1 MSKDEYLITDAP
13 LKALT
18 VFAMPMILGS
28 FFQQVYNM
36 ADSIIVGQFV
46 GSSALAAVGACAALT
61 NVFICIALGA
71 GVGAG
76 VLVSRC
82 FGARDYSKMK
92 TIVSTSLISFLIL
105 SILLG
110 VFGFCFSRS
119 MMSLLQTP
127 ADILDEAVLYLRVY
141 FVGFLF
147 LFMYNILSTMF
158 TSIGESKIPLGLL
171 IFSSVL
177 NIFMDLW
184 MVAGLGLG
192 VFGAALATLIA
203 QGISAVFSLLIFFSR
218 MRRYKSHFAWFNGQ
232 ELYSMLQ
239 IAVPSILQQSTVSIG
254 MMIVQAV
261 VNPFGTQ
268 ALAGYSAT
276 MRVENVFSLIFVSIG
291 NAVSPYVSQNLGAK
305 KPQRIKKG
313 YHAALVLDLCFAVL
327 AFIIIE
333 TLHTQISSLF
343 LGKDGTALAY
353 QVSGD
358 YMRWLGY
365 FFIFM
370 GIKMATDGVLRGLGI
385 MRPFLIANMVNLAI
399 RLSVALLCAPR
410 FGISFVWLAVPAGW
424 FANFLISYVALRKSV
439 DIQSRMLVDAL
450 DIEEK
455 DVLRAINEYMDALT
469 LLDQYDHQV
478 LRKPEGSTPIYRITY
493 EDCVQMV
500 GQMKDSFETDVF
512 GVEKESGKVEG
523 IIAAVY
529 QSVFG
534 QDAYPSLEEK
544 AANLLYFMIKDHPY
558 ADGCKRIAASLF
570 LEFLDK
576 NNALFQDGR
585 KRLSD
590 GTLVAITLMV
600 AESKAEEKDGMVKLI
615 MNLLKL
621 N

>member
-1 MSKDEYLITDAP
+1 MSNDEYLITDTP

-28 FFQQVYNM
+28 FFQQIYNM
-36 ADSIIVGQFV
+36 ADSVIVGQFV
-46 GSSALAAVGACAALT
+46 GSSALAAVGSCAALT
-61 NVFICIALGA
+61 NVFICVALGA

-76 VLVSRC
+76 VLVSRY
-82 FGARDYSKMK
+82 FGAREYGKMK
-92 TIVSTSLISFLIL
+92 TIMSTSLFSFLIL
-105 SILLG
+105 SIVLG

-119 MMSLLQTP
+119 MMRVLQTP
-127 ADILDEAVLYLRVY
+127 GDILNDAVLYLQVY
-141 FVGFLF
+141 FAGFPF
-147 LFMYNILSTMF
+147 LFMYNILSNMF

-171 IFSSVL
+171 IFSSIL

-203 QGISAVFSLLIFFSR
+203 QGISAVFSLFLFLSR
-218 MRRYKSHFAWFNGQ
+218 MRRYKSRFDWFDRQ

-239 IAVPSILQQSTVSIG
+239 IAVPSVLQQSTVSIG

-305 KPQRIKKG
+305 KIERIKKG
-313 YHAALVLDLCFAVL
+313 YHAALVLDVCFAVL
-327 AFIIIE
+327 AFIVIE

-353 QVSGD
+353 QVSEG

-399 RLSVALLCAPR
+399 RLSVALICAPR
-410 FGISFVWLAVPAGW
+410 FGIVFVWLAVPTGW
-424 FANFLISYVALRKSV
+424 FANFLISYAALRRSWPKRCNS
-439 DIQSRMLVDAL
+439 
-450 DIEEK
+450 
-455 DVLRAINEYMDALT
+455 DV
-469 LLDQYDHQV
+469 
-478 LRKPEGSTPIYRITY
+478 
-493 EDCVQMV
+493 
-500 GQMKDSFETDVF
+500 
-512 GVEKESGKVEG
+512 SG
-523 IIAAVY
+523 
-529 QSVFG
+529 
-534 QDAYPSLEEK
+534 
-544 AANLLYFMIKDHPY
+544 
-558 ADGCKRIAASLF
+558 R
-570 LEFLDK
+570 
-576 NNALFQDGR
+576 
-585 KRLSD
+585 
-590 GTLVAITLMV
+590 
-600 AESKAEEKDGMVKLI
+600 
-615 MNLLKL
+615 
-621 N
+621 